1 MPLLKKRKSNVIRI
15 LIRYGKEVFDNFKK
29 YVGGLTTVFDVSEL
43 RTRLKK
49 NLNGII
55 TPSSRSK
62 STSNKSTKR

>member
-1 MPLLKKRKSNVIRI
+1 MPLLKKRKSNVIKI

-29 YVGGLTTVFDVSEL
+29 YVGRLTTVFDVSEL

-62 STSNKSTKR
+62 STNNKSTKR